1 MSEIELPNVEEIE
14 ELKEKA
20 FTRRVAL
27 VTAVFAVALAVTSL
41 GGNNAT
47 KEMMLA
53 AQQATNQ
60 WAFYQ
65 AKTIRENLSRNIK
78 AQLQVVLNAGIDTI
92 KPEARKQ
99 IESELRRL
107 DDEVDRYG
115 LEKTEIE
122 KQAKQ
127 FEAERDTNRA
137 KDPYFDY
144 AEVLLQIAIVM
155 ASIAILSASR
165 LIFFFALGF
174 AVVGSLFSMNGFFLI
189 LQIPFLH

>member
-1 MSEIELPNVEEIE
+1 LSEIELPNVEEIE